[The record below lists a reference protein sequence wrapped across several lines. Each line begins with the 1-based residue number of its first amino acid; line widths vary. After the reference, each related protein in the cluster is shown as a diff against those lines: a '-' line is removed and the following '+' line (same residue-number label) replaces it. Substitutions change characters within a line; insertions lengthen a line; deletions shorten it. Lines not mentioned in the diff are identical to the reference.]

1 MNYLREFLFNC
12 LQILSMDIFKPFLE
26 MDENID
32 SVKCEECLLDL
43 SPVERQDSVR
53 CKIFLL
59 FFFFVIYL
67 YIMNIDRLILICLI
81 VFFRKVILYVWIA
94 SKS

>member
-1 MNYLREFLFNC
+1 MNYLRKNLFNC

-43 SPVERQDSVR
+43 SSPAEKHDSVR
-53 CKIFLL
+53 CEVS
-59 FFFFVIYL
+59 FFFFCFLFCFCYVFIY
-67 YIMNIDRLILICLI
+67 Y
-81 VFFRKVILYVWIA
+81 KH
-94 SKS
+94 